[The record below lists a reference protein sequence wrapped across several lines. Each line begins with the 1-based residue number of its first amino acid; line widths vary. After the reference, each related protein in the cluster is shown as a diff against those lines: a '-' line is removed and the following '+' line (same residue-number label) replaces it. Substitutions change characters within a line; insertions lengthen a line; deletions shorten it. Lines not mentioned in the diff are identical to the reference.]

1 MKRAYVLAAGTG
13 ALVVLGLGGVP
24 LLAQQGSSPEEGGP
38 VLTFGIASTLSAT
51 DNYDLRPDDAESAE
65 LFDTELSLGY
75 RNRRANDTLSLDLS
89 GVLRAIEPPRG
100 ANTVD
105 DRSARIGYQRQG
117 VNSALSF
124 GANYSFSAVEARD
137 PFDRGGRF
145 GEDDPF
151 SEDEDLDED
160 LLDETDLTQDRG
172 DREQI
177 GTRFRFETGLNDPL
191 GVVLTAD
198 YNERSFTD
206 TTDPD
211 LFDSEVLTL
220 SGTTRLTLSP
230 VTETR
235 LVLRYRDYSAD
246 DTEQTD
252 RQTSS
257 VNLGLT
263 QALSP
268 VDTLDVSLGFQ
279 RIETEES
286 VVLGG
291 LPVAIVG
298 PRRSETETGVIGDLT
313 LTRELTRGTIGTT
326 FNVDESENGRTA
338 TLRVNRALPLPR
350 GSISL
355 SLGATS
361 NVEDTLVPV
370 GSLDFTHEM
379 PRSTLTA
386 SLQRQVRTSDR
397 SNELR
402 TTSVEVGYD
411 YEINSLSGI
420 GLSANFAEV
429 AGSGGPAVDDTSRAD
444 LRATYRR
451 DLTRDWQLSTG
462 YEYRIR
468 EESDVGEATSNRV
481 FLTLQRNFA
490 VRP

>member
-13 ALVVLGLGGVP
+13 VLAVLGLGVMP
-24 LLAQQGSSPEEGGP
+24 LLAQQGSSPEEGGQ

-105 DRSARIGYQRQG
+105 DRSARVGYQRQG

-124 GANYSFSAVEARD
+124 GANYSFSSVDARD
-137 PFDRGGRF
+137 PFDRGRRF

-151 SEDEDLDED
+151 EEDEDLDED

-172 DREQI
+172 DREDI
-177 GTRFRFETGLNDPL
+177 GARFRFETGLNDPL

-211 LFDSEVLTL
+211 LFDSEVFNL

-246 DTEQTD
+246 DTERTD

-263 QALSP
+263 QALSQ

-279 RIETEES
+279 RIETEETIGTIRQS
-286 VVLGG
+286 D
-291 LPVAIVG
+291 
-298 PRRSETETGVIGDLT
+298 SETGVIGDLA

-326 FNVDESENGRTA
+326 FNLNESENGRTA

-350 GSISL
+350 GSISF

-370 GSLDFTHEM
+370 GSLNFTHQM
-379 PRSTLTA
+379 RRSTLTA

-402 TTSVEVGYD
+402 TTSASVGYD
-411 YEINSLSGI
+411 YEINSISGI

-429 AGSGGPAVDDTSRAD
+429 AGSGGPAVDDTTRAD

-468 EESDVGEATSNRV
+468 EESDIGEATSNRV